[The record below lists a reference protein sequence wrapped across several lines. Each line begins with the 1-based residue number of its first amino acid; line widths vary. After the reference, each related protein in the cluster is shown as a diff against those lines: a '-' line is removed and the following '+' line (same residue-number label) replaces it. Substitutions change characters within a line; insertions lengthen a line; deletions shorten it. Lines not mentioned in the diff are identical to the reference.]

1 MTKCNRTIIFHQ
13 MRIHNFELFAFFLS
27 RQIPNGMV
35 RWVPVHQCITIW
47 RQGSTQ
53 MPLLQAENAEKHS
66 WPLQT
71 QPANVV
77 HHWTSHTEK
86 ATNNN
91 IHRNKKRKS
100 KTEGNWN
107 KRKQIA
113 FAFFHLP
120 STFCNAV
127 HFNPLSLS
135 LSIYMWKTL
144 AMQLH
149 LQNNVYAHEHTS
161 AAATTTTIVPFFFK
175 VDVRRLFSISSS
187 VFSTTFFTQK

>member
-86 ATNNN
+86 VTNNN

-135 LSIYMWKTL
+135 IDLYVEDTRNATAFAKQCVRTWTYISSS
-144 AMQLH
+144 
-149 LQNNVYAHEHTS
+149 NNNNNRTV
-161 AAATTTTIVPFFFK
+161 FFK

>member
-120 STFCNAV
+120 SIFCNAV

-135 LSIYMWKTL
+135 IDLYVEDTRNATAFAKQCVRTWTYISSS
-144 AMQLH
+144 
-149 LQNNVYAHEHTS
+149 NNNNNRTV
-161 AAATTTTIVPFFFK
+161 FFK

>member
-1 MTKCNRTIIFHQ
+1 MTKCNRAIIFHQ

-120 STFCNAV
+120 SIFCNAV

-135 LSIYMWKTL
+135 IDLYVEDTR
-144 AMQLH
+144 
-149 LQNNVYAHEHTS
+149 N
-161 AAATTTTIVPFFFK
+161 ATAFAK
-175 VDVRRLFSISSS
+175 QCVRTWTYISSS
-187 VFSTTFFTQK
+187 NNNNNRTVFF

>member
-120 STFCNAV
+120 SIFCTAV

-135 LSIYMWKTL
+135 ID
-144 AMQLH
+144 LH
-149 LQNNVYAHEHTS
+149 VEDTRNATAFAEQCVRTWTYISSSNNNNNRTV
-161 AAATTTTIVPFFFK
+161 FFK